1 MRDFNADLF
10 LDLMRNSA
18 GTEKREPLFDFLYH
32 VLVKLRVLYFKM
44 DVHTDAYQVLDKT
57 VKSIGNSGGII
68 VPKKWVGRRVKV
80 LLLEEV
86 DEDE

>member
-1 MRDFNADLF
+1 MT
-10 LDLMRNSA
+10 
-18 GTEKREPLFDFLYH
+18 G
-32 VLVKLRVLYFKM
+32 KM

-57 VKSIGNSGGII
+57 VKSIGNSGGIL

-86 DEDE
+86 DEEE

>member
-1 MRDFNADLF
+1 MT
-10 LDLMRNSA
+10 
-18 GTEKREPLFDFLYH
+18 G
-32 VLVKLRVLYFKM
+32 KM
-44 DVHTDAYQVLDKT
+44 DVNTEAYQVLDKT
-57 VKSIGNSGGII
+57 VKSIGNSGGIL